1 MTISKAR
8 LAEKQWDGTTYGN
21 GLMHRWLIGL
31 LRRID
36 VRIIYVF
43 AYVFVVP
50 PCLLRPGY
58 KFIYRYFRERFGLSP
73 LAAFWKTFLQHGM
86 FAQAIIDKF
95 AMYAGKRFD
104 IDIEG
109 YEHFER
115 LAKRPEGFV
124 QLSSHVGNYEI
135 AGYSLVA
142 ENKPFNALVFFGE
155 KASVME
161 NRMKMFEHTNI
172 RMIPIREDMSHL
184 FELDNALSNGQTVS
198 IPGDRIWGSSKAVT
212 VNILGKEARL
222 PMGPFKVITT
232 RALDAIVVH
241 VVKVA
246 ARRYKIFVT
255 PLNYDKEASRN
266 TQVEQLSTQYAAEVE
281 RVVRLYPTQWYN
293 YFPFWRSEN

>member
-50 PCLLRPGY
+50 PCLFRPGY

-73 LAAFWKTFLQHGM
+73 LAAFWKTYLQHGM

-184 FELDNALSNGQTVS
+184 FELDSALSNGQTVS
-198 IPGDRIWGSSKAVT
+198 IPGDRIWGSSKAVN
-212 VNILGKEARL
+212 VNILGHEARL

>member
-1 MTISKAR
+1 
-8 LAEKQWDGTTYGN
+8 
-21 GLMHRWLIGL
+21 
-31 LRRID
+31 
-36 VRIIYVF
+36 
-43 AYVFVVP
+43 VFVVP
-50 PCLLRPGY
+50 PCLFRPGF
-58 KFIYRYFRERFGLSP
+58 KFIYRYFREQFGLGVI
-73 LAAFWKTFLQHGM
+73 AAFWKTYLQHGM

-95 AMYAGKRFD
+95 AMYAGKTFD

-109 YEHFER
+109 YEHFKR
-115 LAKRPEGFV
+115 LATQSEGFV

-142 ENKPFNALVFFGE
+142 ENKQFNALVFFGE

-184 FELDNALSNGQTVS
+184 FELDSALSNGQIVS
-198 IPGDRIWGSSKAVT
+198 IPGDRIWGSSKT
-212 VNILGKEARL
+212 VIVNMLGKEARL

-241 VVKVA
+241 VVKVT

-255 PLNYDKEASRN
+255 PLSYDKEASRN

-293 YFPFWRSEN
+293 YFPFWGTEK